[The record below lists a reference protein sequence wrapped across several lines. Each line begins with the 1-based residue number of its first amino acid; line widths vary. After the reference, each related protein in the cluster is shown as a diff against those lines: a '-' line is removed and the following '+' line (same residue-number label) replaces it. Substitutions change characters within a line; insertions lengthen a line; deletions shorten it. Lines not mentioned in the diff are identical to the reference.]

1 MAYSRDFSEVEIL
14 FNEKTEGKFLKKIK
28 SLTPIKLIVS
38 SFVLLM
44 LLGSLLLKLP
54 FSSAD
59 GISKS
64 FMDCIFTSTSATCVI
79 GLIICDTFT
88 GWSYFGQAV
97 ILLLF
102 QCGSIGLLTFASA
115 FTLITRKK
123 LGLRE
128 LQIVK
133 EYTSGSITDIP
144 KLIRTIMLMTF
155 SCELVGTVLL
165 SFAFIPRFGLLGI
178 WISIFTAISAFCN
191 AGFDLFGFIEP
202 NKGMI
207 LFSNNIYVSVVIM
220 LLVIVGGIGFLVVF
234 DLEKQI
240 REKIT
245 RKRNRIEISYH
256 SRIVLITTAVLIVFG
271 AVAFFVSEYSNTLA
285 GHNLAEQI
293 NISFFQSV
301 TSRTAGF
308 TEVDFTEVHD
318 ITKFITV
325 ILMFIGASPVSTGGG
340 IKTTTIVVI
349 FATVISVLKGKDG
362 TVFGKHKI
370 NQKVVNSAIA
380 ISVISLTYIFVIT
393 GIISAIE
400 SEKNISMFNILLET
414 TSAYSTTG
422 ISASITAGLTLASK
436 LILVLTM
443 LIGRVG
449 PLALFLSIS
458 GRKANPN
465 GKILPEGKVI
475 VG

>member
-1 MAYSRDFSEVEIL
+1 MI
-14 FNEKTEGKFLKKIK
+14 NEKIEGGFLKKIK
-28 SLTPIKLIVS
+28 SFTPIRLVVL

-44 LLGSLLLKLP
+44 LLGGLLLKLP

-59 GISKS
+59 GVSKP
-64 FMDCIFTSTSATCVI
+64 FIDCLFTATSATCVT
-79 GLIICDTFT
+79 GLSICDTFT

-97 ILLLF
+97 ILVLI
-102 QCGSIGLLTFASA
+102 QCGGLGLLTFASA
-115 FTLITRKK
+115 FTLIARKK
-123 LGLRE
+123 LGLRD

-144 KLIRTIMLMTF
+144 KLIKIIMLMTF
-155 SCELVGTVLL
+155 SCEIVGAILL
-165 SFAFIPRFGLLGI
+165 SFAFIPKFGLLGI
-178 WISIFTAISAFCN
+178 WISIFTAISSFCN

-202 NKGMI
+202 GKGMI
-207 LFSNNIYVSVVIM
+207 LFANDIYVSVIVM
-220 LLVIVGGIGFLVVF
+220 LLIVVGGIGFLVVF
-234 DLEKQI
+234 DLQKQI
-240 REKIT
+240 KEKIT
-245 RKRNRIEISYH
+245 RKRKRIEVSYH
-256 SRIVLITTAVLIVFG
+256 SKIVLITTGILIVFG
-271 AVAFFVSEYSNTLA
+271 AIAFFVSECSNTLSSR
-285 GHNLAEQI
+285 GIAEQI
-293 NISFFQSV
+293 NVSFFQSV

-308 TEVDFTEVHD
+308 AAVDLSQVHD
-318 ITKFITV
+318 VTKFITV

-340 IKTTTIVVI
+340 VKTTTIVVI

-380 ISVISLTYIFVIT
+380 ISVISLTYILVIT
-393 GIISAIE
+393 GFIAAIE
-400 SEKNISMFNILLET
+400 SEQNISMFNILLET

-422 ISASITAGLTLASK
+422 LSASVTANLSIVSK

-449 PLALFLSIS
+449 PLALFLSVS